1 MALSIIIVNWNTKQL
16 LHNCLRSIYENA
28 KNIDFE
34 IIVVD
39 NASSDGSVEMVKSE
53 FPYIKLIENQQNLG
67 FATANNQAIRQ
78 SCGSY
83 ILLLNSDTI
92 IIDGAIERTLDFME
106 KHPESGAVGCRLLNS
121 DRSLQHSCYNFG
133 SLARAII
140 FNLKLDKT
148 IFHNNENVQTLLK
161 NWTHD
166 EVRVVDYVRG
176 AFLMMSKK
184 ALDDVGL
191 LDEKFFMYAEEAD
204 ICYRLKHAGWKIYF
218 FPGAEVIHLGKQ
230 SSKSTEGEREIQQLV
245 SRILF
250 FRKQYGSFYALI
262 YKMLSVILSL
272 LRIISSLWGF
282 IDIGKSTS
290 IKQELKKQ
298 LLRIKVI
305 VRLEEA
311 SNLRKRLLV

>member
-1 MALSIIIVNWNTKQL
+1 MDLSISIVNWNTKYL
-16 LHNCLRSIYENA
+16 LRDCLKSIYENA

-67 FATANNQAIRQ
+67 FAAANNQAIRE

-133 SLARAII
+133 SLTRAII

-148 IFHNNENVQTLLK
+148 IFHNNENVQTLLT

-166 EVRVVDYVRG
+166 KVRVVGYVRG
-176 AFLMMSKK
+176 CFF
-184 ALDDVGL
+184 DD
-191 LDEKFFMYAEEAD
+191 A
-204 ICYRLKHAGWKIYF
+204 
-218 FPGAEVIHLGKQ
+218 
-230 SSKSTEGEREIQQLV
+230 
-245 SRILF
+245 
-250 FRKQYGSFYALI
+250 
-262 YKMLSVILSL
+262 
-272 LRIISSLWGF
+272 
-282 IDIGKSTS
+282 
-290 IKQELKKQ
+290 
-298 LLRIKVI
+298 
-305 VRLEEA
+305 
-311 SNLRKRLLV
+311 